1 MTDRDELYSIEK
13 KVRKVAQDIS
23 SLGGGGSSMDD
34 LVNKFEGTYTITTT
48 TTSSSGVVSSGA
60 TAIVFHLSN
69 TFDGTINGVSHSGA
83 EKMIVKYQAQ
93 QGLTLP
99 AISYTINTGTLVIE
113 RFTKV

>member
-1 MTDRDELYSIEK
+1 MTDRDDLYSIEK
-13 KVRKVAQDIS
+13 KVRKIAQDIS
-23 SLGGGGSSMDD
+23 SLSGGSSIDD
-34 LVNKFEGTYTITTT
+34 LVNKFEGTYIITTT
-48 TTSSSGVVSSGA
+48 TVNSSGVQGAGA

-69 TFDGTINGVSHSGA
+69 TFDGTINGVSHTGV

-99 AISYTINTGTLVIE
+99 AINYTINTGTLVIE

>member
-1 MTDRDELYSIEK
+1 MTDRDDLYSIEK

-23 SLGGGGSSMDD
+23 ALSGGSSIDD
-34 LVNKFEGTYTITTT
+34 LVDKFQGTYTITTT
-48 TTSSSGVVSSGA
+48 SVSTGGTEPAGA

-69 TFDGTINGVSHSGA
+69 TFNGTINGVSHTGT

-99 AISYTINTGTLVIE
+99 AISYTITTGTLVIE
-113 RFTKV
+113 RFVKV